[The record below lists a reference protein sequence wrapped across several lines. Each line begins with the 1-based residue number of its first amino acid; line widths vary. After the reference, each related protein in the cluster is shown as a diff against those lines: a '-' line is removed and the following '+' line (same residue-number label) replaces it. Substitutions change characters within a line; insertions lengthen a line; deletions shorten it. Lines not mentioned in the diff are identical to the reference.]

1 MSKVSEVPE
10 VPMIFSGK
18 KSMVLV
24 VLLLLLGIPF
34 KGMAAERQIQGGL
47 VQRESRIYFETGF
60 EALSRDVTQEETQ
73 FAGLIFPGQTT
84 SVQSLRLLAKLGVR
98 VADPLEIY
106 AIEGGSDLQ
115 IDEFGF
121 NSSMLG
127 IYGGGARVILFRE
140 HDPRAPY
147 QIFLDYRFLRSNTH
161 DTVLFKPKDD
171 NGDILTGGGQ
181 GELLRETIR
190 WTEHTIKFGV
200 QGRHFEYEPYG
211 GVRFSFVNAT
221 DHLPSQMQHLNV
233 DLKQRDTFGL
243 FVGTR
248 YYLSPSEQAAL
259 FIEGS
264 IIDQFSLAG
273 GIRVSY

>member
-60 EALSRDVTQEETQ
+60 EALSRDITQDAIH
-73 FAGLIFPGQTT
+73 FVNSNIPRSNT
-84 SVQSLRLLAKLGVR
+84 SIQSLRLLAKVGVR

-106 AIEGGSDLQ
+106 GAVGGSNLD
-115 IDEFGF
+115 IDEFTF
-121 NSSMLG
+121 SSNFVEA
-127 IYGGGARVILFRE
+127 YGGGVRLSLFRE
-140 HDPRAPY
+140 RDPRMPY
-147 QIFLDYRFLRSNTH
+147 EIFTDYRYLQFKGH
-161 DTVLFKPKDD
+161 DTVNFLGSEANPVE
-171 NGDILTGGGQ
+171 
-181 GELLRETIR
+181 ELLRETIR
-190 WTEHTIKFGV
+190 WTEHTIRFGI

-211 GVRFSFVNAT
+211 GVRFSFINGN
-221 DHLPSQMQHLNV
+221 DHLPSPTQNLNIGFR
-233 DLKQRDTFGL
+233 QRDTFGL